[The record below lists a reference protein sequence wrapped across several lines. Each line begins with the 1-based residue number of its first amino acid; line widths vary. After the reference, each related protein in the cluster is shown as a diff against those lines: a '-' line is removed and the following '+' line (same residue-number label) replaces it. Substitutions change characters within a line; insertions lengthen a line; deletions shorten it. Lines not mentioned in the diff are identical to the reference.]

1 MNILEI
7 KNDYYSRRA
16 VNQSQLKALLSG
28 IGTYK
33 KAESNLFYEE
43 EGHFIMGDLVD
54 CYMTTPSLIESEFY
68 IVPELQSKPSDKVMS
83 IINEVYSRKRTDFL
97 VDHCQE
103 IYEALNNHDYYT
115 NRMQETCEEDKRV
128 FDIYSKHVDYWDA
141 LLECGGR
148 QIISKEEKE
157 TAYKIVESF
166 KNNPRTKD
174 YFEGGNVIRLFQ
186 YPVYFR
192 YSDLDCKALFDLLI
206 INLKKKLIQPVDVKT
221 MGGNTKEFPKNAMR
235 HRYDIQSSY
244 YTLALKMVGKLNI
257 PLYGEID
264 ISDFKI
270 LPFKFIVESTKSP
283 GFLPLVY
290 EISEEDMHIARFG
303 GKKFTNIQTKSKLIP
318 KEYEIKGFEE
328 AIDLYKWHEMN
339 EQWELDKAIST
350 LPHLRLDMWNK

>member
-7 KNDYYSRRA
+7 KNEYYSRNA

-43 EGHFIMGDLVD
+43 EDHFIMGDLVD

-68 IVPELQSKPSDKVMS
+68 VVPELESKPSDKVMS
-83 IINEVYSRKRTDFL
+83 IINEVYSKRSSDFFSEN
-97 VDHCQE
+97 CEE
-103 IYEALNNHDYYT
+103 IYNALNNHNHYI
-115 NRMQETCEEDKRV
+115 NRKQDNCEEDKRV
-128 FDIYSKHVDYWDA
+128 YDIYMGYQDYWCA
-141 LLECGGR
+141 LLECNGR

-157 TAYKIVESF
+157 TAYTIVESF

-174 YFEGGNVIRLFQ
+174 YFEGGNVVRLFQ
-186 YPVYFR
+186 HPVYFR

-206 INLKKKLIQPVDVKT
+206 INLEKKLIQPIDIKT

-235 HRYDIQSSY
+235 HRYDIQSSF
-244 YTLALKMVGKLNI
+244 YTLALKITDKLNI

-264 ISDFKI
+264 ISKFQI

-318 KEYEIKGFEE
+318 KEYKIKGFEE

-350 LPHLRLDMWNK
+350 SPHLPLDMWTK